1 MSNVYFKAVDS
12 YSKTEEISDAA
23 SELLKELVEKE
34 NISLES
40 FIPLKVHFG
49 EKGNKTFIKSENYAG
64 VINYLKEKNIESAF
78 IETNVLYRGER
89 TTREKH
95 INLAKE
101 HGFTE
106 LPIIIADGEH
116 GEEFEDVEINKK
128 HFNKCKIGKE
138 IANKKQLIIM
148 SHFKGHALA
157 GFGGA
162 IKQLGMGC
170 ASRGGKL
177 AQHANSIPKISS
189 LKCKACNACAKKC
202 PEGAITVERK
212 AKIDKDKCIG
222 CASCMAICPHKAIS
236 NSWLASISKSFNE
249 RLSEYAYGAAKDKNN
264 IYITFAFNI
273 TRNCDC
279 EGHSMKPIVDDVG
292 VFAST
297 DPVAIDKACLDV
309 IDRNNNKTVF
319 RRGRATLDYAEKIGL
334 GSTEYE
340 LIEINPRRF
349 IH

>member
-1 MSNVYFKAVDS
+1 MSKVYFKAVDS
-12 YSKTEEISDAA
+12 YSKTEEISSAA
-23 SELLKELVEKE
+23 RELLTKLVEE
-34 NISLES
+34 ESVTLEK

-49 EKGNKTFIKSENYAG
+49 EKGNNTFIQSKNYAG
-64 VINYLKEKNIESAF
+64 VIGYLKEKHIESAF

-116 GEEFEDVEINKK
+116 GEDYLEVEINKK
-128 HFNKCKIGKE
+128 NFNKCKVGKE
-138 IANKKQLIIM
+138 IADKKQLIIM

-170 ASRGGKL
+170 AARGGKL

-189 LKCKACNACAKKC
+189 LKCKSCKACAKRC
-202 PEGAITVERK
+202 PESAITVDKK
-212 AKIDKDKCIG
+212 AKIDKDKCVG
-222 CASCMAICPHKAIS
+222 CASCMAICPYGAIS
-236 NSWLASISKSFNE
+236 NSWVASISKSFNE
-249 RLSEYAYGAAKDKNN
+249 RLSEYAYAAAKDKSN

-273 TRNCDC
+273 TKNCDC
-279 EGHSMKPIVDDVG
+279 EGHSMKPIVNDVG

-309 IDRNNNKTVF
+309 VDKNNGKTVF
-319 RRGRATLDYAEKIGL
+319 RRGRYTLDYAEKIGL
-334 GSTEYE
+334 GSQNYE
-340 LIEINPRRF
+340 LVEVK
-349 IH
+349 